1 MRALV
6 QRVSKS
12 QVEVEKEIVGDI
24 STGLCIFIG
33 ITETD
38 NVKDINYLVD
48 KIVNLRIFP
57 NSEGKF
63 DLSAVDIN
71 AELLIISQ
79 FTLYANTN
87 KGRRPSFIRSAH
99 PEKAKDM
106 FEDIVNRFIETG
118 LKVQKGK
125 FQHHMHVSLINDGP
139 VTIFIDSKNPEI

>member
-12 QVEVEKEIVGDI
+12 QVEVESKIVADI

-33 ITETD
+33 IAETD
-38 NVKDINYLVD
+38 NIKDINYLAD

-57 NSEGKF
+57 NSTGKF

-71 AELLIISQ
+71 AELLILSQ

-87 KGRRPSFIRSAH
+87 KGRRPSFVRAAR
-99 PEKAKDM
+99 PEKAKNL
-106 FEDIVNRFIETG
+106 FEDVVSRFIETG
-118 LKVQKGK
+118 LKIQTGK
-125 FQHHMHVSLINDGP
+125 FQEHMHVSLINDGP
-139 VTIFIDSKNPEI
+139 VSIFIDSKDSGI

>member
-1 MRALV
+1 MRALI
-6 QRVSKS
+6 QRVSESHVKVA
-12 QVEVEKEIVGDI
+12 QKTVGDI
-24 STGLCIFIG
+24 GTGLCIFIG
-33 ITETD
+33 IADSDTD
-38 NVKDINYLVD
+38 KDINYIVD

-63 DLSAVDIN
+63 DLSAIDIN

-106 FEDIVNRFIETG
+106 FEDIVNRFIEAG
-118 LKVQKGK
+118 LKIQKGK
-125 FQHHMHVSLINDGP
+125 FQHHMNVSLINDGP